1 MAYDEDGYF
10 VDQSTR
16 DKYKQEMGRAY
27 TALAEGRQHVPP
39 WWKDKMMDMRDDL
52 LGQGKYASQ
61 DKVAACAVR
70 YAMLKA
76 AKRNDMDMD
85 KYANW
90 WQDFQNRMGGY
101 AGQGW
106 GNLFGNQGM
115 FQNMPGQPWMY
126 TTGLGALGGYLLGN
140 RSGNPLAGA
149 LLGGGLMY
157 LLNNWAKQQYE
168 QQQGLGASGA
178 ADKASDKT
186 QTAPTTT
193 TPTTTK
199 AKTQTPVKKTPT
211 TKKPAVTQSKPKFT
225 QEQVNALN
233 GQVNNLR
240 GMTMADAN
248 RHGLTANLA
257 SAIPFVGPAVS
268 GAMHA
273 KNIANQATPP
283 ATQPKPT
290 PTPRDPSTDW
300 DPKGT
305 YQPRLM

>member
-10 VDQSTR
+10 VDESTR

-39 WWKDKMMDMRDDL
+39 WWKDKMIDMRDDL
-52 LGQGKYASQ
+52 MGQGKYASQ

-90 WQDFQNRMGGY
+90 WQNLQNQMGGY

-106 GNLFGNQGM
+106 GNLFGNAGM

-126 TTGLGALGGYLLGN
+126 TSGLGALGGYLLGN

-149 LLGGGLMY
+149 LLGGGLGY

-168 QQQGLGASGA
+168 QQSA
-178 ADKASDKT
+178 ADAGDSGIGGAKKSPA
-186 QTAPTTT
+186 TT
-193 TPTTTK
+193 TP
-199 AKTQTPVKKTPT
+199 AA
-211 TKKPAVTQSKPKFT
+211 TKKAPAKKAPAKKAPTAPPKKPPV
-225 QEQVNALN
+225 E
-233 GQVNNLR
+233 
-240 GMTMADAN
+240 
-248 RHGLTANLA
+248 
-257 SAIPFVGPAVS
+257 
-268 GAMHA
+268 MH
-273 KNIANQATPP
+273 QATPLP
-283 ATQPKPT
+283 QG
-290 PTPRDPSTDW
+290 RLLGGDPDSTMNW
-300 DPKGT
+300 QAPQNPGAV
-305 YQPRLM
+305 